1 MLKLTVF
8 FLYRSKFVS
17 KAALG
22 VVEKAQ
28 ERLKAEFA
36 KSNFELDKLRES
48 DGERRA
54 DLETYG
60 KRVKVLDESLSDVE
74 KRVVAE
80 MSARLSETAS
90 KEELRL
96 VRAESE
102 KQEKV
107 ENSRLKSVFAL
118 V

>member
-1 MLKLTVF
+1 M
-8 FLYRSKFVS
+8 S

-36 KSNFELDKLRES
+36 KSNYELDKLRES
-48 DGERRA
+48 DAERRA

-74 KRVVAE
+74 KR
-80 MSARLSETAS
+80 LSETVS

-96 VRAESE
+96 VIAENE
-102 KQEKV
+102 RQEKV
-107 ENSRLKSVFAL
+107 ENSRLK
-118 V
+118 